1 MNCFFFQDSLIT
13 KTTQS
18 LALVNLFNQEL
29 PVDQNGF
36 LYRLCSDFFKVYQVK
51 KYDYPRVEGTVLRD
65 ERLKKAIEK
74 TTIEQF
80 HDVNGKD
87 EEYFKK
93 LIKNNEKRAY
103 KLLYDMRS
111 TLSDFLLRFTSW
123 VLYKLLPLFLNSV
136 IVHPGQVDMLN
147 KASES
152 GLPMIFIPLH
162 RSHLDYIM
170 VSFILLNRNIRSPL
184 VAAGDNLRIP
194 FFG

>member
-1 MNCFFFQDSLIT
+1 MH
-13 KTTQS
+13 K
-18 LALVNLFNQEL
+18 
-29 PVDQNGF
+29 
-36 LYRLCSDFFKVYQVK
+36 LCSDLLQVYSVK
-51 KYDYPRVEGTVLRD
+51 KFEYPRVEGTVLKD

-74 TTIEQF
+74 TAIEQF
-80 HDVNGKD
+80 HDLKSD
-87 EEYFKK
+87 SDTIYQK
-93 LIKNNEKRAY
+93 LIKNNEDRAY

-136 IVHPGQVDMLN
+136 IVHPGQIEMLK
-147 KASES
+147 KASNS

-170 VSFILLNRNIRSPL
+170 VSFILLNRDIRSPL

>member
-1 MNCFFFQDSLIT
+1 MH
-13 KTTQS
+13 
-18 LALVNLFNQEL
+18 
-29 PVDQNGF
+29 QNGL
-36 LYRLCSDFFKVYQVK
+36 LYRLCSDLFKVYQVK

-74 TTIEQF
+74 TAIEQF
-80 HDVNGKD
+80 HDVDGKD

-136 IVHPGQVDMLN
+136 IVHPGQIDMLN

-194 FFG
+194 FFGYVH